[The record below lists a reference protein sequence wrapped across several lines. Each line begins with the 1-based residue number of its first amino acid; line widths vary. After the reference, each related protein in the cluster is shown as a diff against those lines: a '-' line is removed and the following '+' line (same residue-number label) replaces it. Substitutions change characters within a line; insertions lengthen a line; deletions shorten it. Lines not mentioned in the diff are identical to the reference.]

1 LTKRIRL
8 ALVGLG
14 DMGSGHLYGF
24 DRIPDCEIT
33 WVADPHES
41 NRSRALGFLKNNKP
55 QVCRTHEELL
65 AHADD
70 YDAVV
75 ISVPNYL
82 HRDVALPFIALGKPL
97 FLEKPVAPKLSACDD
112 IMKAAEEKGVPVQI
126 GLVYRYSNVYRR
138 MEKELKQGR
147 LGDVTMMWCKE
158 FRDPFPPADWFYDE
172 ELSGGALV
180 EKDCHHFDIFNWMI
194 GAKPVRVFASGGQHV
209 IRKGEDVLVTNSYTH
224 YPAKTIN
231 TSSIV
236 DHAWVTVDYDNGSK
250 AMLGLCMYLKPYNL
264 TDEGLEIG
272 LIGSNGAQMI
282 AKRDK
287 SLDISGGEDL
297 TREHIDL
304 DVVSDSSDGGHTGSQ
319 TQRYAFLNTVR
330 TGEKPFA
337 DLNVGRDALLIA
349 LAAERSIK
357 EERYIYLDELK

>member
-1 LTKRIRL
+1 MEKRIRL

-24 DRIPDCEIT
+24 DRISECEIT

-41 NRSRALGFLKNNKP
+41 NLARALGILKNNKP
-55 QVCRTHEELL
+55 QVCTDHDQLL
-65 AHADD
+65 LHSDD

-82 HRDVALPFIALGKPL
+82 HRDVALPFIAIGKPL
-97 FLEKPVAPKLSACDD
+97 FLEKPVASTLGQCNE
-112 IMKAAEEKGVPVQI
+112 IIQAAEERGVPVQI

-138 MEKELKQGR
+138 MAQEVKRGR

-158 FRDPFPPADWFYDE
+158 FRDPFPPRDWFYDE
-172 ELSGGALV
+172 SLSGGALV

-209 IRKGEDVLVTNSYTH
+209 IRRGQDNLITNNYTH
-224 YPAKTIN
+224 YAPRNITN
-231 TSSIV
+231 SSIV
-236 DHAWVTVDYDNGSK
+236 DHAWVTIDYDNGSK

-272 LIGSNGAQMI
+272 LIGSNGAQMV
-282 AKRDK
+282 AKKDK
-287 SLDISGGEDL
+287 SIDISGGEDF
-297 TREHIDL
+297 TKEYIDL
-304 DVVSDSSDGGHTGSQ
+304 DVVSDSVDGGHTGSQ
-319 TQRYAFLNTVR
+319 KQRYAFLNTVR
-330 TGEKPFA
+330 TGELPFA
-337 DLNVGRDALLIA
+337 DLNIGKEALLIA
-349 LAAERSIK
+349 LAAEKSIK
-357 EERYIYLDELK
+357 EERYVYLHELI